1 MVLERLPTQ
10 VIHNICGKVCGQ
22 IVVDTGVNKGYDMFV
37 KCKVKTILEKPVEF
51 LLNVESIATM
61 GKLVDENK
69 LNLHLNTGDFEF
81 WFDSEEIKDEV
92 YNAFTEFLATKQTV
106 ISDNISLLTL

>member
-1 MVLERLPTQ
+1 
-10 VIHNICGKVCGQ
+10 
-22 IVVDTGVNKGYDMFV
+22 MFV
-37 KCKVKTILEKPVEF
+37 KCKIKTILAKPVEF
-51 LLNVESIATM
+51 LMNVETIVTLE
-61 GKLVDENK
+61 KLVDEHK

-92 YNAFTEFLATKQTV
+92 YNAFTELLATKQTV